1 MLFDSRTGQCI
12 GPCVPSIAAL
22 PPATPYAPLQYTP
35 AQFALL
41 PASIPL
47 EMPSK
52 KKKPSTSSSSSS
64 HSSTSTHTLQRKL
77 KKRERAKAQSS
88 RKKDK
93 GRLPRSIRRR
103 HRSKDGQ
110 SSAKPSRKKGQRQ
123 RSELRSPR
131 KQPRT
136 VSRSAT
142 RPTGVGSPHP
152 MSTGTGTE
160 QGLQGLAH
168 GPQPTAGAIPGVHAW
183 SEYRRLE
190 LRLHTWPTRPGVT
203 VPAPL
208 QSPGRL
214 LLGPPMFGGPPNTGE
229 SCCRAP
235 GA

>member
-64 HSSTSTHTLQRKL
+64 RSSTSTHTLQRKL

-110 SSAKPSRKKGQRQ
+110 SSAKPSRKKGKRQ

-142 RPTGVGSPHP
+142 RPVHRRRLSPP
-152 MSTGTGTE
+152 NVDRDRYRARSARSSTRPAAEAQSPACTLGLSTG
-160 QGLQGLAH
+160 
-168 GPQPTAGAIPGVHAW
+168 
-183 SEYRRLE
+183 
-190 LRLHTWPTRPGVT
+190 
-203 VPAPL
+203 
-208 QSPGRL
+208 PGRCQC
-214 LLGPPMFGGPPNTGE
+214 T
-229 SCCRAP
+229 A
-235 GA
+235 